1 MERLD
6 ETIVNII
13 KNQLLGMDVDTSKTF
28 EDHGFDNLD
37 LANVIMEVE
46 DELSIDIDENK
57 ITMGT
62 TIDQFIDF
70 TKNLVEENEE
80 NEEPQTD
87 EVL

>member
-1 MERLD
+1 MDRLD
-6 ETIVNII
+6 ETIVSII

-28 EDHGFDNLD
+28 EDHGFDSLD

-57 ITMGT
+57 ITMDT
-62 TIDQFIDF
+62 TIGQFIDF

-80 NEEPQTD
+80 PQTD

>member
-6 ETIVNII
+6 ETIVSII

-57 ITMGT
+57 ITVTG

-80 NEEPQTD
+80 PQTD